1 MVIKFFKKNLKHSG
15 EPDGNAVG
23 LTMGLAR
30 VHGAV
35 KLLTRRLFNR
45 PRQPTGFLTPT
56 AAVGLI
62 VVTPTGM

>member
-30 VHGAV
+30 VVGAV
-35 KLLTRRLFNR
+35 KLLTQLFNR